1 MILVM
6 KYTIVLNNDKMSH
19 KLKSFIEIIHD
30 FSNKMD
36 NNFWIIYYSHK
47 NRSVAE
53 SQPLAKVSLNADP
66 QLKCVFV
73 IINTKQYKHYISI
86 SLGSLWPLVS

>member
-30 FSNKMD
+30 FINKMF

-53 SQPLAKVSLNADP
+53 SRPLAKVSLNADP
-66 QLKCVFV
+66 QLKC
-73 IINTKQYKHYISI
+73 T
-86 SLGSLWPLVS
+86 L

>member
-36 NNFWIIYYSHK
+36 NNF
-47 NRSVAE
+47 
-53 SQPLAKVSLNADP
+53 
-66 QLKCVFV
+66 
-73 IINTKQYKHYISI
+73 
-86 SLGSLWPLVS
+86 